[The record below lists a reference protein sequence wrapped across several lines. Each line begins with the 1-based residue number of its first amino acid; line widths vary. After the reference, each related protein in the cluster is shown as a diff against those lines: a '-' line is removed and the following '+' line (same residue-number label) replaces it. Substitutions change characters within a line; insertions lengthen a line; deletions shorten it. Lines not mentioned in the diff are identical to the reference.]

1 MSKTNAFETDFSK
14 LIFTDVALTGI
25 GDATG
30 LRSDAVSAGTLQ
42 IALYPNGAEPTESNP
57 GVEITTEQYAGYAR
71 VEVARSAV
79 GWTVSGNNTSN
90 AAAIQFPNCTGGTG
104 VVATAVGIHAGGGVQ
119 LLYYGILDSNL
130 SISTGVQP
138 QFAIGDLDI
147 NED

>member
-30 LRSDAVSAGTLQ
+30 LRSDPASAGNLQ
-42 IALYPNGAEPTESNP
+42 AALYTVPPTESTP
-57 GVEITTEQYAGYAR
+57 GTECDYTSYAR
-71 VEVARSAV
+71 VDVVRSAA

-90 AAAIQFPNCTGGTG
+90 AAAIQFPNCTGGTNT
-104 VVATAVGIHAGGGVQ
+104 ALAVGILAGAGIQ
-119 LLYYGILDSNL
+119 LLYYGVLDSSL

-147 NED
+147 NEA